1 MRHRILLAIVVAG
14 CSSGEPRNET
24 PSTSSRCA
32 ELETQA
38 KDALAQAGGTCDGDQ
53 DCELIA
59 GQSGTGACDCAPYLL
74 NCGGVAM
81 ANNAPGRARTLAAL
95 DDFKQAGCVSGMAC
109 DCAPALLHCSDHH
122 CTASL
127 RSCLPGPPV
136 DASVSS
142 GR

>member
-1 MRHRILLAIVVAG
+1 MRRRILLAIAVAG
-14 CSSGEPRNET
+14 CSNGGTQSET
-24 PSTSSRCA
+24 PSTSRRCA

-59 GQSGTGACDCAPYLL
+59 GQFGTGTCDCAPYLL

-81 ANNAPGRARTLAAL
+81 ASNAPGRARTLAAL
-95 DDFKQAGCVSGMAC
+95 ADFKASGCVSGMAC
-109 DCAPALLHCSDHH
+109 DCAPALLHCSDHV

-127 RSCLPGPPV
+127 QSCLHEPPD
-136 DASVSS
+136 DAS
-142 GR
+142 GW